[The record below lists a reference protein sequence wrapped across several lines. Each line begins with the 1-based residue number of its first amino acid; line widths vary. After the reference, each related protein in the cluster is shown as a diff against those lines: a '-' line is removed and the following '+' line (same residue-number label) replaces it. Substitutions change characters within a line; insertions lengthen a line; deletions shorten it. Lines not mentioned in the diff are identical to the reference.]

1 MEQNNKTAPSR
12 SIASLNLVQASE
24 TGFEFELKDSTGVG
38 LGVFITV
45 RGDHS
50 DTVKNDTRKKL
61 NERRERAYVAAKKG
75 DSIGPEMIEDE
86 EARAVEGAVL
96 RTISWKGLDEP
107 CNPDNARLLYT
118 VNPEV
123 RAQVF
128 AAAAESANFL
138 KV

>member
-1 MEQNNKTAPSR
+1 MDQNNAAPKTR
-12 SIASLNLVQASE
+12 SIESLNLVKASE
-24 TGFEFELKDSTGVG
+24 SGYEFELKNSDGVG

-50 DTVKNDTRKKL
+50 DKVKAADRQKI
-61 NERRERAYVAAKKG
+61 NERRERAYIAAKKG
-75 DSIGPEMIEDE
+75 ETMGPDPIEDD
-86 EARAVEGAVL
+86 EARAVENAIL

-107 CNPDNARLLYT
+107 FNADNARLLYT

-138 KV
+138 KA

>member
-1 MEQNNKTAPSR
+1 MEQNTAAQTR

-24 TGFEFELKDSTGVG
+24 TGFEFEVKNSDGIG

-50 DTVKNDTRKKL
+50 DTVKNANRKQI

-75 DSIGPEMIEDE
+75 ETLGPEAVEDD
-86 EARAVEGAVL
+86 EARAIAGAVL
-96 RTISWKGLDEP
+96 RTVSWRGLDEP
-107 CNPDNARLLYT
+107 CTPDNVRLLCT
-118 VNPEV
+118 VNPEI
-123 RAQVF
+123 RAQIY

>member
-24 TGFEFELKDSTGVG
+24 TGFEFELKDSAGVG

-50 DTVKNDTRKKL
+50 DVVKNDARRKV
-61 NERRERAYVAAKKG
+61 NERRERAYVAARKG
-75 DSIGPEMIEDE
+75 ESMGPDHVEDD
-86 EARAVEGAVL
+86 EARAIEGAVL

-107 CNPDNARLLYT
+107 CDPENARLLYT